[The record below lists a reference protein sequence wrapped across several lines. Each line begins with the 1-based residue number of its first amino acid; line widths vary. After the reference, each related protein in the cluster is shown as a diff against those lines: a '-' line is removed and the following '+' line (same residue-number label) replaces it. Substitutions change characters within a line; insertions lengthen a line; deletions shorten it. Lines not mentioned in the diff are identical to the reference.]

1 MKCPYCLENFH
12 VKWYYSI
19 FPKSNITWLKEGDN
33 YFGIRFCYCPS
44 SSCNKLIIQIGKL
57 TRWCKDPQENPIN
70 NPSDNPG
77 MYTWELLKPRTIS
90 RTSLPSEVTP
100 EFANDYIEA
109 CLIIADSPKASAA
122 LSRRCLQ
129 NLLREKA
136 KTTKKDLFDQIQ
148 EVIDSKKLPSYLS
161 EDLDAV
167 RNIGNFGAH
176 PIKSKKTGE
185 IIEVEPGEAEWN
197 LNILEQLF
205 DFYFVQPEI
214 SRKKR
219 ESLNKKLK
227 DAGKPQ
233 MK

>member
-1 MKCPYCLENFH
+1 MKCPYCLVSFF
-12 VKWYYSI
+12 VKWFYI
-19 FPKSNITWLKEGDN
+19 FFASNTDWIQDKDGVW
-33 YFGIRFCYCPS
+33 GIRFCMCPT
-44 SSCNKLIIQIGKL
+44 CNKIIIQLGKL
-57 TRWCKDPQENPIN
+57 RGKYVEPSNSSKTNPLN
-70 NPSDNPG
+70 APG
-77 MYTWELLKPRTIS
+77 YYDWKLMKPKTIS
-90 RTSLPSEVTP
+90 RSPLPSEVTP
-100 EFANDYIEA
+100 EFANDYKEA
-109 CLIIADSPKASAA
+109 CLIIADSLKASAA

-136 KTTKKDLFDQIQ
+136 KTTKKDLSNQIQ

-176 PIKSKKTGE
+176 PIKSKRTGE

-214 SRKKR
+214 SRKRR
-219 ESLNKKLK
+219 ENLNKKLK

>member
-1 MKCPYCLENFH
+1 MKCPHCLENFFENW
-12 VKWYYSI
+12 KEEEIDSD
-19 FPKSNITWLKEGDN
+19 KEGTWRIK
-33 YFGIRFCYCPS
+33 YCKCPS
-44 SSCNKLIIQIGKL
+44 CKKLIVKL
-57 TRWCKDPQENPIN
+57 KVLRFGGLKGSSSQEYLVRP
-70 NPSDNPG
+70 
-77 MYTWELLKPRTIS
+77 KAIS
-90 RTSLPSEVTP
+90 RAPLPSEVPP
-100 EFANDYIEA
+100 EFANDYKEA
-109 CLIIADSPKASAA
+109 CLIIAASPKASAA

-129 NLLREKA
+129 NILREKA
-136 KTTKKDLFDQIQ
+136 ETTKKDLFDQIQ

-176 PIKSKKTGE
+176 PIKSKRTGE
-185 IIEVEPGEAEWN
+185 IIEVKPGEAEWN

-219 ESLNKKLK
+219 ENLNKKLK